1 VFKKTIAVA
10 LAVVITCLSS
20 LAQAPDQAGAQAPV
34 QPGKAASVK
43 ARMQKIGVGDRTL
56 VNVKLKDGT
65 ELRGYLSRIE
75 DNSFTI
81 TDKNTKKATSASYG
95 DVLSFAR
102 KGLSTT
108 AKVVIIVGI
117 GVVVTLGAIIGYA
130 ATHLKV

>member
-20 LAQAPDQAGAQAPV
+20 LAQAPV

-81 TDKNTKKATSASYG
+81 TDKITKKATSASYG

>member
-1 VFKKTIAVA
+1 MFKKTIAVA

-20 LAQAPDQAGAQAPV
+20 LAQAPV

-81 TDKNTKKATSASYG
+81 TDKITKKATSASYG

>member
-1 VFKKTIAVA
+1 MFKKTIAVA

-20 LAQAPDQAGAQAPV
+20 LAQAPDQAGVQAPV

-43 ARMQKIGVGDRTL
+43 ARMQKIGVGDRTV

-81 TDKNTKKATSASYG
+81 TDKTTKKATSASYG
-95 DVLSFAR
+95 DVRSFAR